1 MLEGVVMKR
10 FAVAIALTIAVSVPA
25 VAQKVISQIAA
36 KVNKDIIL
44 ASELKRAEEDIHSE
58 LVEQQKLKGPQLQQ
72 AMEARSK
79 DILRDLIDKYL
90 ILQEA
95 ADLGLDANLEVL
107 KQIEQLRID
116 NNFPT
121 LEAMEAAMIRQ
132 GISIDE
138 VKDSIRYRNLRSQV
152 LHHEVTGKIVITTEE
167 SRAYY
172 EAHKKDFDRPPG
184 VALGMIRVSID
195 GLSPAEIEAKNK
207 TMADAQAALKKGDEF
222 GEVARKYSE
231 DPTGQDGGNLGFF
244 ERDDNGNYG
253 LASPEMEETVKKMT
267 KGQTTDIISN
277 PETHSLMI
285 LKLLDKHDGGVLSFE
300 TAQTEI
306 FNILMDER
314 AEPKVRAYLTRLRA
328 QGYVEVYPGFT
339 DTGAAT
345 KPIRASDTAPPK
357 EK

>member
-1 MLEGVVMKR
+1 
-10 FAVAIALTIAVSVPA
+10 
-25 VAQKVISQIAA
+25 
-36 KVNKDIIL
+36 
-44 ASELKRAEEDIHSE
+44 
-58 LVEQQKLKGPQLQQ
+58 
-72 AMEARSK
+72 
-79 DILRDLIDKYL
+79 
-90 ILQEA
+90 
-95 ADLGLDANLEVL
+95 
-107 KQIEQLRID
+107 LRID

-121 LEAMEAAMIRQ
+121 QEAMEAAMIKQ

-152 LHHEVTGKIVITTEE
+152 LHHEVTGKIIITTEE
-167 SRAYY
+167 SRVYY

-184 VALGMIRVSID
+184 VSIGMIMVATD

-231 DPTGQDGGNLGFF
+231 DSTGQDGGNLGFF
-244 ERDDNGNYG
+244 ERDADGTYG
-253 LASPEMEETVKKMT
+253 LASPEMEETVRKMT
-267 KGQTTDIISN
+267 KGQTTDIITN
-277 PETHSLMI
+277 PQNHTLMI
-285 LKLLDKHDGGVLSFE
+285 LKLLDKHDGGILSFE

-314 AEPKVRAYLTRLRA
+314 AEPKVRTYLTRLRA

>member
-1 MLEGVVMKR
+1 MKR
-10 FAVAIALTIAVSVPA
+10 FAIAIVLAIAISVPA
-25 VAQKVISQIAA
+25 VAQKIISQIAA

-58 LVEQQKLKGPQLQQ
+58 LVEQQKLKGPQLAQ

-79 DILRDLIDKYL
+79 DVLRDLIDKYL

-95 ADLGLDANLEVL
+95 ADLGLDANIEVA
-107 KQIEQLRID
+107 KQIEQLKID
-116 NNFPT
+116 NKFDT
-121 LEAMEAAMIRQ
+121 MEAMEAAMIRQ

-152 LHHEVTGKIVITTEE
+152 IHHEVTGKIVITTEE
-167 SRAYY
+167 SRTYY

-184 VALGMIRVSID
+184 VGLGMILVSTD

-207 TMADAQAALKKGDEF
+207 TMTDALTALKKGDEF
-222 GEVARKYSE
+222 AEVARKYSE
-231 DPTGQDGGNLGFF
+231 DATGQAGGDLGFF
-244 ERDDNGNYG
+244 ERDADGNYG
-253 LASPEMEETVKKMT
+253 LASPEMEETVRKMT
-267 KGQTTDIISN
+267 KGQTTDIITN
-277 PETHSLMI
+277 PQNHTLMI
-285 LKLLDKHDGGVLSFE
+285 LKLMDKHDGGILSFE

-314 AEPKVRAYLTRLRA
+314 AEPKVRAYLTKLRA
-328 QGYVEVYPGFT
+328 QGYVEVYPGFI
-339 DTGAAT
+339 DTGAST

>member
-1 MLEGVVMKR
+1 MHTGVVMKR
-10 FAVAIALTIAVSVPA
+10 FAVALAVTIAISLPA
-25 VAQKVISQIAA
+25 AAQKVITQIAA

-58 LVEQQKLKGPQLQQ
+58 LADQQKLKGPQLQQ
-72 AMEARSK
+72 AMEERSK

-95 ADLGLDANLEVL
+95 SDLGLDANLEVA

-121 LEAMEAAMIRQ
+121 MEAMEAAMIKQ

-167 SRAYY
+167 QRTYF

-184 VALGMIRVSID
+184 VSIGMIAVATD

-207 TMADAQAALKKGDEF
+207 TMADALAALKKGDEF
-222 GEVARKYSE
+222 AEVARKYSE
-231 DPTGQDGGNLGFF
+231 DPTSQDGGNLGFF
-244 ERDDNGNYG
+244 ERDSEGNYG
-253 LASPEMEETVKKMT
+253 LASPEMEETVRKLT
-267 KGQTTDIISN
+267 KGQTTDIITN
-277 PETHSLMI
+277 PQSHTLMI
-285 LKLLDKHDGGVLSFE
+285 LKLLDKHDGGILSFE
-300 TAQTEI
+300 TAETEI

-314 AEPKVRAYLTRLRA
+314 AEPKVRAYLTKLRA
-328 QGYVEVYPGFT
+328 QGYVYVYPGFT
-339 DTGAAT
+339 DSGAAT
-345 KPIRASDTAPPK
+345 KPIRAADTAPPK
-357 EK
+357 E

>member
-1 MLEGVVMKR
+1 MKR
-10 FAVAIALTIAVSVPA
+10 VAGAIALIIVVSLPSF
-25 VAQKVISQIAA
+25 AQKVVSQIAA

-44 ASELKRAEEDIHSE
+44 ASELKHAEDDIRSE
-58 LVEQQKLKGPQLQQ
+58 LVDQQKLKGPQLIQ
-72 AMEARSK
+72 AMEARQK

-121 LEAMEAAMIRQ
+121 QEAMEAAMIRQ

-184 VALGMIRVSID
+184 VSIGMIAVATD
-195 GLSPAEIEAKNK
+195 GLSPAEIEAKK
-207 TMADAQAALKKGDEF
+207 KVMADAQAALKKGEEF
-222 GEVARKYSE
+222 EEVAKKYSE
-231 DPTGQDGGNLGFF
+231 DPSGQGGGSLGFF
-244 ERDDNGNYG
+244 ERDAEGNYG
-253 LASPEMEETVKKMT
+253 LASPEMEEIVRKLT
-267 KGQTTDIISN
+267 KGQVTETMTN
-277 PETHSLMI
+277 PQNQTLVI
-285 LKLLDKHDGGVLSFE
+285 LKLLDRHDGGILPFE
-300 TAQTEI
+300 IAQNEI
-306 FNILMDER
+306 FNVLMDQR
-314 AEPKVRAYLTRLRA
+314 AEPKVRAYLTKLRA

-339 DTGAAT
+339 DTGAST
-345 KPIRASDTAPPK
+345 KAIRASDTAPPK
-357 EK
+357 EN

>member
-1 MLEGVVMKR
+1 MKR
-10 FAVAIALTIAVSVPA
+10 FAVAIALTIAVSIPA

-44 ASELKRAEEDIHSE
+44 ASELKRAEEDIRSE
-58 LVEQQKLKGPQLQQ
+58 LTEQQKLKGPQLQQ

-107 KQIEQLRID
+107 KQVEQLRID

-121 LEAMEAAMIRQ
+121 QEAMEAAMIKQ

-172 EAHKKDFDRPPG
+172 EAHKNDFNRPPG
-184 VALGMIRVSID
+184 VGLGMIRVSID

-244 ERDDNGNYG
+244 ERDAEGNYG
-253 LASPEMEETVKKMT
+253 LASPEMEETVRKMT
-267 KGQTTDIISN
+267 KGQTTEIIS
-277 PETHSLMI
+277 THSLMI
-285 LKLLDKHDGGVLSFE
+285 LKLLDKHDGGILSFE

>member
-1 MLEGVVMKR
+1 MHKGVVMKR
-10 FAVAIALTIAVSVPA
+10 FAAAIALTIAVSVPA
-25 VAQKVISQIAA
+25 ISQKVVSQIAA

-44 ASELKRAEEDIHSE
+44 ASELKRAEDDVRSE
-58 LVEQQKLKGPQLQQ
+58 LTDQQHLKGPQLQQ

-95 ADLGLDANLEVL
+95 SDLGLDANLEVL

-121 LEAMEAAMIRQ
+121 QEAMEAAMIRQ

-167 SRAYY
+167 SRAYW

-184 VALGMIRVSID
+184 VSIGIIAVATD
-195 GLSPAEIEAKNK
+195 GLSPTELEAKNK

-231 DPTGQDGGNLGFF
+231 DPTSQDGGNLGFF
-244 ERDDNGNYG
+244 ERDNEGNYG
-253 LASPEMEETVKKMT
+253 LASPEMEEIVRKMT
-267 KGQTTDIISN
+267 KGQITETMTN
-277 PETHSLMI
+277 PQNHTLVI
-285 LKLLDKHDGGVLSFE
+285 LKLLDKHDGGILSFE

-328 QGYVEVYPGFT
+328 QGYVYVYPGFT
-339 DTGAAT
+339 DTGAST
-345 KPIRASDTAPPK
+345 KPIRASDTALPK
-357 EK
+357 DK